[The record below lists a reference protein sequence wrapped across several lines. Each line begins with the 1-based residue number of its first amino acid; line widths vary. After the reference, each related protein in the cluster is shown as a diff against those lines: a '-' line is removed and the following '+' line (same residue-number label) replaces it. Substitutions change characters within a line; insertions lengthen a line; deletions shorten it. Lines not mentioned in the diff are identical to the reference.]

1 MMKQYK
7 ASKDVEIASTRQLRQ
22 NLNQGS
28 TLEVVFNTKNAG
40 MTYKTASNLAI
51 FPENSTKDVA
61 QCQALLGFSDEQ
73 MQTKIVLKPN
83 AAYTGR
89 SQKMPFPLPA
99 DGMSL
104 SDVIRKF
111 VVLRDKIT
119 IKEFKVYSDLCE
131 AGEDKQ
137 R

>member
-1 MMKQYK
+1 
-7 ASKDVEIASTRQLRQ
+7 
-22 NLNQGS
+22 
-28 TLEVVFNTKNAG
+28 
-40 MTYKTASNLAI
+40 
-51 FPENSTKDVA
+51 
-61 QCQALLGFSDEQ
+61 

-83 AAYTGR
+83 SAYTGR
-89 SQKMPFPLPA
+89 TQKMPFPLPA

-137 R
+137 SLLDIS